1 MRSSIFKLTLFFLLL
16 FGPVLMGW
24 VYIKGYYNFFVTS
37 STFHLVTSYYKLVPI
52 KSSVQGK
59 EVVFTIKNEIPLR
72 DINGKSHDFE
82 LDISIDMEAVTFN
95 VPLTLSILLAII
107 LIAKVPRQKK
117 WEVFLTGVALLFLL
131 HMASMLLFALCT
143 IKAITTVNPYIHYY
157 IHQHFVAGELLC
169 AIKDFLVNYAA
180 RFEPFLIAFYA
191 WITLHYISLRKL

>member
-1 MRSSIFKLTLFFLLL
+1 MRSSILKLTLAFLLL
-16 FGPVLMGW
+16 FGPVLVGW
-24 VYIKGYYNFFVTS
+24 IYLKEYYNYFITS
-37 STFHLVTSYYKLVPI
+37 STFHLAASYYKLIPI
-52 KSSVQGK
+52 KSSVHGK

-82 LDISIDMEAVTFN
+82 FDISIDMEAVTFN

-107 LIAKVPRQKK
+107 LIAKVPRQRK
-117 WEVFLTGVALLFLL
+117 WEVFLTGIALLFLL

-157 IHQHFVAGELLC
+157 IYQHFVAGELLC
-169 AIKDFLVNYAA
+169 AIKDFLINYAA

-191 WITLHYISLRKL
+191 WITVNRSR